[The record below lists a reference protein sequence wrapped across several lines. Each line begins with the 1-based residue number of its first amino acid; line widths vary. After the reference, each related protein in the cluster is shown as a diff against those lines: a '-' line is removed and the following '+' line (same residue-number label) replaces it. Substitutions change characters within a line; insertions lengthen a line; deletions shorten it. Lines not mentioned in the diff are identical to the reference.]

1 MIKALIVENEPDISD
16 HLSTLLK
23 RNFAD
28 IQIVAI
34 CDTVATSLDTIN
46 QHKPDLLF
54 LDVELNPPETGF
66 NILEKLAFIDFKVIF
81 TTAYNQYAIQAIKF
95 SALDYLLKPIDEDQL
110 RIAVKKF
117 ITEKSITST
126 AQLDSLL
133 SYNEG
138 YQHAKIGLP
147 TIDGYSLVHVHD
159 ILYCQGES
167 SQSSI
172 YMKDKKHIIVN
183 RTLKECEEMLEKF
196 GFCRIHK
203 SFLVNLQYIKKYHK
217 GDGGYVLLEDG
228 SHLDVSKTYKED
240 LMSLLKKL

>member
-1 MIKALIVENEPDISD
+1 MIKALIVENEPAISD

-28 IQIVAI
+28 VQIVAV
-34 CDTVATSLDTIN
+34 CENVAGSLEAIN
-46 QHKPDLLF
+46 QYKPDLLF

-66 NILEKLAFIDFKVIF
+66 NILEKLASIDFKVIF

-117 ITEKSITST
+117 INEKSITST
-126 AQLDSLL
+126 AQRDSLL

-138 YQHAKIGLP
+138 YQQAKIGLP
-147 TIDGYSLVHVHD
+147 TMDGYSLVHVYD

-172 YMKDKKHIIVN
+172 YMQDKKHIVVN
-183 RTLKECEEMLEKF
+183 RTLKECEEMLEIF